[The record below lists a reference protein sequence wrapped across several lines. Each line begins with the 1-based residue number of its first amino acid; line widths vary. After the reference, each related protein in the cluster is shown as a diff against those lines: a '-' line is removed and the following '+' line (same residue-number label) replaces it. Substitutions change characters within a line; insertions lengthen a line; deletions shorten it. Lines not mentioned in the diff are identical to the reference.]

1 LVSGVVQF
9 GSRCVDRSFFRCAGE
24 GDLEIGLA
32 SPRAEGAPSPASD
45 AVASGEPQDL
55 SPPRPAKRPGLVM
68 PFSGKRLD
76 QSPGA
81 SPSSSRPV
89 LVMSHSSNR
98 LDHSP
103 ARPVLVMSRSS
114 NRLDHSS
121 PASSPAPARAPVL
134 VMSGSGK
141 RMDGSGPSQS
151 PSPTAAAP
159 VLVLSN
165 SGKRMDQAG
174 RKKYVKQVTGRHN
187 DTELHLAAQRGDLD
201 AVRQII
207 AEIDAQMTGTGED
220 FDTEVAEIR
229 AAIVNEANEKEET
242 ALLIAA
248 EKGFLDIVVEL
259 LKHSDKD
266 SLTRK
271 NKTGLDA
278 LHVAVKEGH
287 RGEHRTQNSIS
298 YTTCDSKLNSA
309 PQLNGQCYTFT
320 DQTKK

>member
-1 LVSGVVQF
+1 V
-9 GSRCVDRSFFRCAGE
+9 
-24 GDLEIGLA
+24 GDLEIGPA
-32 SPRAEGAPSPASD
+32 SPETEGSPSPASD
-45 AVASGEPQDL
+45 AVPSGETQDL
-55 SPPRPAKRPGLVM
+55 SPQRAAKRPGLVM
-68 PFSGKRLD
+68 SFSGKRLD

-81 SPSSSRPV
+81 SSSLPV
-89 LVMSHSSNR
+89 LLMSHSSSR
-98 LDHSP
+98 LDQSP

-114 NRLDHSS
+114 NRLDQSSPS
-121 PASSPAPARAPVL
+121 PASSPKSARAPVL

-141 RMDGSGPSQS
+141 RMDGSVPSQS

-165 SGKRMDQAG
+165 SGKRMDHAG

-187 DTELHLAAQRGDLD
+187 DTQLHLAAQRGELD

-207 AEIDAQMTGTGED
+207 AEIDAQMTGSGED

-248 EKGFLDIVVEL
+248 GKGFLDIVVEL
-259 LKHSDKD
+259 LKHSDKE
-266 SLTRK
+266 SLTKK

-278 LHVAVKEGH
+278 LHAAAIEGH
-287 RGEHRTQNSIS
+287 RGEHLTQNSIIINHLWFQVGL
-298 YTTCDSKLNSA
+298 CDSLIEWLMLYFYLSNK
-309 PQLNGQCYTFT
+309 
-320 DQTKK
+320 

>member
-1 LVSGVVQF
+1 LL
-9 GSRCVDRSFFRCAGE
+9 FRCAGE

-45 AVASGEPQDL
+45 ASGEPQDL
-55 SPPRPAKRPGLVM
+55 SPPRAVKLPGLVM
-68 PFSGKRLD
+68 SFSGKRLD
-76 QSPGA
+76 QSP
-81 SPSSSRPV
+81 SSS
-89 LVMSHSSNR
+89 
-98 LDHSP
+98 
-103 ARPVLVMSRSS
+103 RPVLVMSRSS

-121 PASSPAPARAPVL
+121 PASSPAPARTPVL

-187 DTELHLAAQRGDLD
+187 DTELHLAAQRGDLN

-207 AEIDAQMTGTGED
+207 AEIDAQMTDTGED

-229 AAIVNEANEKEET
+229 AAIVNESNEKEET

-259 LKHSDKD
+259 LKHSDKE

-287 RGEHRTQNSIS
+287 RGKHRTQNSIS
-298 YTTCDSKLNSA
+298 
-309 PQLNGQCYTFT
+309 
-320 DQTKK
+320 

>member
-1 LVSGVVQF
+1 V
-9 GSRCVDRSFFRCAGE
+9 
-24 GDLEIGLA
+24 GDLEIGPA
-32 SPRAEGAPSPASD
+32 SPETEGSPSPASD
-45 AVASGEPQDL
+45 AVPSGETQDL
-55 SPPRPAKRPGLVM
+55 SPQRAAKRPGLVM
-68 PFSGKRLD
+68 SFSGKRLD

-81 SPSSSRPV
+81 LPSSSSRPV
-89 LVMSHSSNR
+89 LVMSHSSNG
-98 LDHSP
+98 LDQSP

-114 NRLDHSS
+114 NRLDQSS

-141 RMDGSGPSQS
+141 RVDGSV
-151 PSPTAAAP
+151 PSPTAAAAAAP
-159 VLVLSN
+159 VLVLTN
-165 SGKRMDQAG
+165 SGKRMDHG
-174 RKKYVKQVTGRHN
+174 SRKKYVKQVTGRHN
-187 DTELHLAAQRGDLD
+187 DTELHLAAKRGDLD

-220 FDTEVAEIR
+220 FHTEVAEIR

-259 LKHSDKD
+259 LKHSDKE

-278 LHVAVKEGH
+278 LHAAAIEGH

-298 YTTCDSKLNSA
+298 
-309 PQLNGQCYTFT
+309 
-320 DQTKK
+320 